1 MIQTTVFQVDDYGPW
16 TVTPSPRPE
25 MDLQTLQSRLY
36 AEIAGFVGDREGY
49 AFYTRGDNIVAI
61 TNRLD
66 RDAHEQLQAS
76 IGNRYP
82 VTVSVGFDVGATPRA
97 ALASASAQLRAAGS
111 AQDDTRTATCQGET
125 TDADAGEVTV
135 GHFDI
140 ENATDRLTDRLDA
153 FEVYTTVQQWYGTL
167 ARHLYQEHES
177 LAFFVGGDNVVAV
190 CPSLDQEAYHDVI
203 DYVTSKTDVPFRVG
217 VGTGQTARQAGM
229 AAKHGLEQ
237 GRETDQAVVMVDQ
250 CPAPG
255 V

>member
-1 MIQTTVFQVDDYGPW
+1 MIQATVFQVDDYGPW

-36 AEIAGFVGDREGY
+36 AEIAGFIGDREGY

-66 RDAHEQLQAS
+66 QDAHERLQAS

-82 VTVSVGFDVGATPRA
+82 VTVSVGIDVGDTPRA
-97 ALASASAQLRAAGS
+97 ALAGASAQLRAAGS
-111 AQDDTRTATCQGET
+111 AQDDTRTATCRGET
-125 TDADAGEVTV
+125 ADADAGEVTV

-177 LAFFVGGDNVVAV
+177 LAFFVGGDNVVAI
-190 CPSLDQEAYHDVI
+190 CPPLDQETYHDVI
-203 DYVTSKTDVPFRVG
+203 DRVTSRTDVPFRVG
-217 VGTGQTARQAGM
+217 VGTGKTTHRAGM

-237 GRETDQAVVMVDQ
+237 GRETDRAVVMVDG
-250 CPAPG
+250 CPTPS